1 MRSSYF
7 LVVIVMDSRS
17 SSLSSGCE
25 EKLGETFGSGG
36 VLSFLGMGEHDCSKL
51 SNNVCVNCVA
61 ITEVAGT
68 KSVPRIPVNGGGC
81 PPGWVAVA
89 SIVGGRVVSVMT
101 EVSVPGVINCRF
113 VRIAYGDCITLR
125 GGGAVPGVTAVA
137 L

>member
-25 EKLGETFGSGG
+25 EKKLGETFGSGG
-36 VLSFLGMGEHDCSKL
+36 VLSFLEMGEHDCSKL
-51 SNNVCVNCVA
+51 SNNVCA
-61 ITEVAGT
+61 ITEAAET
-68 KSVPRIPVNGGGC
+68 KFVPRIPVNDGGC
-81 PPGWVAVA
+81 PPGWAAVA

-101 EVSVPGVINCRF
+101 EVSVPGVINCWF